1 MEGPQE
7 GVLSWQREPGEPGLR
22 GEHSARD
29 PGPQVPAA
37 LTGPI
42 QDHLIQRDCCPLL
55 DTEGTAGEGA
65 GRAPPPPLRPKAGP
79 ASPKWTGYL
88 RGEGETGEALGH
100 KDDPLPLGTLE
111 GILQKKVA
119 TTV

>member
-1 MEGPQE
+1 M
-7 GVLSWQREPGEPGLR
+7 LSWQREPGEPGLR

-65 GRAPPPPLRPKAGP
+65 GRA
-79 ASPKWTGYL
+79 SPKWTRYL